1 MKHLKLLGLV
11 LILIGAVV
19 LGLSYFQGWSNSN
32 TVTSGSL
39 VGMIVGLIVYIFASR
54 RCMDKN

>member
-19 LGLSYFQGWSNSN
+19 LVLSYFQGWSNSN
-32 TVTSGSL
+32 SVTMGSL
-39 VGMIVGLIVYIFASR
+39 AGMIVGLIVYIFASR